1 MIPKILRPQDLEYT
15 FAVIMP
21 DMEQPWEIMNHC
33 EKWMKVLKEAI
44 FQISPQVP
52 IQKLDFLKER
62 IEDQF
67 RSFSEPEFGENGK
80 FISKRK
86 IKIVPEDGDIGDL
99 NIEVD
104 EEQAMYDEL
113 KKEVELAEGTLVT
126 NLFIPTAV
134 ICSKIDLIQ
143 HGEKSVSETLEK
155 YIDYI

>member
-1 MIPKILRPQDLEYT
+1 M
-15 FAVIMP
+15 
-21 DMEQPWEIMNHC
+21 
-33 EKWMKVLKEAI
+33 
-44 FQISPQVP
+44 
-52 IQKLDFLKER
+52 
-62 IEDQF
+62 
-67 RSFSEPEFGENGK
+67 
-80 FISKRK
+80 
-86 IKIVPEDGDIGDL
+86 PEDGDIGDL

>member
-44 FQISPQVP
+44 FKISPHVP
-52 IQKLDFLKER
+52 IKKLDFLKDR

-67 RSFSEPEFGENGK
+67 RSFAEPEFGENGK
-80 FISKRK
+80 FISKRV
-86 IKIVPEDGDIGDL
+86 VPKVQEDGDIGDL

-113 KKEVELAEGTLVT
+113 KKEVELQEGTLVT

-143 HGEKSVSETLEK
+143 HGEK
-155 YIDYI
+155 